1 MSVPFAVCIFTVTCS
16 TPSLL
21 FFLQRP
27 HLRDETIGASTR
39 GLVQFYRESKIK
51 AEKYRAVVEQSKLN
65 ERPVLKYEQN
75 DEAENIVSK
84 VTVVHK
90 GVANEDTM
98 SNGYVHEDRLIEKYD
113 LNDLKSSPAPV
124 DTDQSVIETIS
135 DRPCVGL
142 GAMYSKEKA
151 NQLPPERP
159 SQETNKSSFGDI
171 DTDRDFG
178 NSSRPLIREQLKRRL
193 QPGRKNEVA
202 THHAKIFF
210 EKARATLDNGDL
222 LKLNEL
228 LVAMKTYGDEKNDQ
242 QYVRAAK
249 ELMSVLVD
257 SQVNTTRIQLISSLF
272 PLLPIKYRYKLE
284 KMAAALVFDKSTL
297 STQCKDSFPEGEF
310 SSIRNYVLP
319 LIFNQ
324 AASNDPFSDR
334 AFLEDTQKVLTVLVT
349 NEVNLQ
355 HLYELIPARQLMRVR
370 ALAIEMERS
379 RDIAKAKERSAGFK
393 GEVCVNTVLFQPAA
407 KPSAVVPAAQS
418 LSEDAESQQIMMQAL
433 SQGLDVNRK
442 RKDRINEPEKKI
454 GAVATQ
460 ANPYHRTALKEST
473 QRNQLLVKNGN
484 HYAAMIKNPNNG
496 ANVALQT
503 NINKPLDI
511 VDECLNQVKSSGY
524 VKPIS
529 KLERINGKI
538 KAHVPEGLTCMVCN
552 ENLDQVSSRKCA
564 VYSIDNH

>member
-1 MSVPFAVCIFTVTCS
+1 M
-16 TPSLL
+16 
-21 FFLQRP
+21 
-27 HLRDETIGASTR
+27 RDETIGASTR

-51 AEKYRAVVEQSKLN
+51 AEKYKAVVELSKLD

-75 DEAENIVSK
+75 DETENIVSK

-90 GVANEDTM
+90 GVTNEDTM

-151 NQLPPERP
+151 NQPPPERP

-171 DTDRDFG
+171 YIDRDIG
-178 NSSRPLIREQLKRRL
+178 NSSRPLIREQLKRRPQL
-193 QPGRKNEVA
+193 SRKNEVA

-222 LKLNEL
+222 LKLNKL

-284 KMAAALVFDKSTL
+284 KMATALVFDKSTL
-297 STQCKDSFPEGEF
+297 STQCKYSFPEGEF
-310 SSIRNYVLP
+310 SSIRNYILP

-324 AASNDPFSDR
+324 AASNDPYSDR

-407 KPSAVVPAAQS
+407 KPSAVVPAAQT

-442 RKDRINEPEKKI
+442 RKDRMNEPEKKI

-460 ANPYHRTALKEST
+460 GNPYHCTALKEST

-484 HYAAMIKNPNNG
+484 HHTAMMKNPNNG
-496 ANVALQT
+496 VNGALQT
-503 NINKPLDI
+503 NLNTPLDI
-511 VDECLNQVKSSGY
+511 VDECLNQVKSNGY
-524 VKPIS
+524 VKPKS

-538 KAHVPEGLTCMVCN
+538 KAQVPEGLTCMVCN
-552 ENLDQVSSRKCA
+552 ENLDQVSSRQYV
-564 VYSIDNH
+564 VYSIGIH